1 MLATLAEEIGKKYGP
16 SVTAKV
22 QLIDFSTNH
31 EAAYQS
37 LAAACAPLDIG
48 VLVNNVGKSHEMP
61 TDFVDTTQQEIDDI
75 LAINIHATLRMTSM
89 VLPGMIQRKRGLIL
103 NMGSFAGS
111 VPSPMLATYSG
122 SKAFL
127 STYTS
132 ALAEEVK
139 PHNIVVQHVNAFYV
153 VSKMSKLRKPSPLVP
168 LPSTYV
174 HSVLSKVGLSCG
186 AAFSDRPGTSTPFWS
201 HALADYVI
209 NLVGWKSL
217 FIGYTYALHK
227 DIRKRALRKKERD
240 AKRQ

>member
-1 MLATLAEEIGKKYGP
+1 
-16 SVTAKV
+16 
-22 QLIDFSTNH
+22 
-31 EAAYQS
+31 
-37 LAAACAPLDIG
+37 
-48 VLVNNVGKSHEMP
+48 
-61 TDFVDTTQQEIDDI
+61 
-75 LAINIHATLRMTSM
+75 
-89 VLPGMIQRKRGLIL
+89 
-103 NMGSFAGS
+103 
-111 VPSPMLATYSG
+111 MLATYSG

-153 VSKMSKLRKPSPLVP
+153 VRLFFAQPFLSLNRVILYHIQVSKMSKLRKPSPLVP